1 MRTLTDAAGL
11 AEILRP
17 RTDLLLERDLG
28 DGRFE
33 AASGPVRSYRRTV
46 DVVHGTAPGQAL
58 AVTQTVDFRLA
69 VPYFGWLFFLP
80 FKRALARPGGDR
92 APWWAPPA
100 RLDAR
105 AASVLGTLAL
115 LTLAS
120 GYLNTLFTQTIP
132 FAGDEFRASNSAM
145 GVAGS
150 VVRVGG
156 VVALAVMVQADRRGR
171 KTVLLAASTAGSL
184 LAVTGAVAPSLPWL
198 AVSQLLARAFATAIL
213 LLVTIVAAEEM
224 PAGSRAYAL
233 SLLAMSS
240 GLGAGVCVIG
250 LRLAD
255 IGARGWRLLYV
266 VPLLG
271 LPIVRAVRRNLPES
285 RRFVAPHVPGAMAGH
300 GKRLALLAASGV
312 LANLF
317 VAPSGQFGNQYLRS
331 EQGFSGGRIGLFSVT
346 IGTPAAVGI
355 VAGGRIAD
363 VRGRRIVA
371 AIALVVGTL
380 LTVAYFFSAGW
391 PMWVVATVGTVI
403 SAAAIPALGVYGP
416 ELFPTGL
423 RGRANGLVAVS
434 ALVGSAMGLILC
446 GTMADAFGR
455 IGPAMSILSI
465 GPLLLA
471 VLVLVA
477 YPETAGRE
485 LEDINPEDRPPP
497 APDGPLRGP
506 LGPRH

>member
-1 MRTLTDAAGL
+1 MRSITDAAGL
-11 AEILRP
+11 AGILRP
-17 RTDLLLERDLG
+17 RSDVLLERDLG

-33 AASGPVRSYRRTV
+33 AASGPVESYCRTV
-46 DVVHGTAPGQAL
+46 DVVRGTVPGQDV
-58 AVTQTVDFRLA
+58 AVTQTIDFRLA
-69 VPYFGWLFFLP
+69 VPYFGWLFVLP
-80 FKRALARPGGDR
+80 FKHALRRPGGDR

-115 LTLAS
+115 LTVAS

-132 FAGDEFRASNSAM
+132 FAGDEFGASNSAQ

-156 VVALAVMVQADRRGR
+156 LVALLVMVQADRRGR
-171 KTVLLAASTAGSL
+171 KAVLIAASAAGSL
-184 LAVTGAVAPSLPWL
+184 LALTGALAPSLPWL
-198 AVSQLLARAFATAIL
+198 TASQMLARAFATTIL

-224 PAGSRAYAL
+224 PAGSRAYAV

-255 IGARGWRLLYV
+255 IGTRGWRLLYL
-266 VPLLG
+266 VPLLA
-271 LPIVRAVRRNLPES
+271 LPIVAAVRRRLPES
-285 RRFVAPHVPGAMAGH
+285 RRFVAPHVDAPVAGH
-300 GKRLALLAASGV
+300 GGRLALLAVSGV
-312 LANLF
+312 LVNLF
-317 VAPSGQFGNQYLRS
+317 VAPSSQFGNQYLRT
-331 EQGFSGGRIGLFSVT
+331 ERGFSGGRIGLLSVT
-346 IGTPAAVGI
+346 IGTPAVIGI

-363 VRGRRIVA
+363 VRGRRVVA
-371 AIALVVGTL
+371 AFALVFGTL
-380 LTVAYFFSAGW
+380 CTIGYFFSSGW
-391 PMWVVATVGTVI
+391 EMWVVATLGTVI

-434 ALVGSAMGLILC
+434 SLLGSASGLILC
-446 GTMADAFGR
+446 GVLSDSFGR
-455 IGPAMSILSI
+455 IGPAMSILAA

-471 VLVLVA
+471 VLVVAA

-485 LEDINPEDRPPP
+485 LEDLNPEDRPPP
-497 APDGPLRGP
+497 DPPLRGP
-506 LGPRH
+506 LGPTL

>member
-1 MRTLTDAAGL
+1 VARVVVRSTTDAEGL
-11 AEILRP
+11 ARILRP
-17 RTDLLLERDLG
+17 RTDLVLERDLG

-33 AASGPVRSYRRTV
+33 AASGPVTSYERTV
-46 DVVHGTAPGQAL
+46 EVVGGTVPGQQVL
-58 AVTQTVDFRLA
+58 VTQTVDFRLA
-69 VPYFGWLFFLP
+69 VPYFGWIFLLP
-80 FKRALARPGGDR
+80 FKRALARPNHDR

-115 LTLAS
+115 LTVAS

-132 FAGDEFRASNSAM
+132 FAGDEFGVGNSAL

-156 VVALAVMVQADRRGR
+156 LVALLVMVQADRLGR
-171 KTVLLAASTAGSL
+171 KSVLLFAATAASL
-184 LAVTGAVAPSLPWL
+184 LALTGALAPSLPWL
-198 AVSQLLARAFATAIL
+198 TASQMLARAFATTIL
-213 LLVTIVAAEEM
+213 ILVTIVAAEEM
-224 PAGSRAYAL
+224 PAGSRAYAV

-255 IGARGWRLLYV
+255 VGTRGWRLLY
-266 VPLLG
+266 LLPVLA
-271 LPIVRAVRRNLPES
+271 LPIVGAVRRRLPES
-285 RRFVAPHVPGAMAGH
+285 RRFVAPHVAAPISGH
-300 GKRLALLAASGV
+300 GGRLALLAVSGV

-317 VAPSGQFGNQYLRS
+317 VAPSSQFGNQYLRT
-331 EQGFSGGRIGLFSVT
+331 ERGFSGGRIGLLSVA
-346 IGTPAAVGI
+346 IGTPAVIGI

-363 VRGRRIVA
+363 VRGRRVVA
-371 AIALVVGTL
+371 AVALVFGTL
-380 LTVAYFFSAGW
+380 CTVGYFFSSGW
-391 PMWVVATVGTVI
+391 SMWVVATAGAVI

-434 ALVGSAMGLILC
+434 SLIGSAGGLILC
-446 GTMADAFGR
+446 GVLSDHFGR
-455 IGPAMSILSI
+455 IGPAMSILAA

-471 VLVLVA
+471 VLVLAA

-485 LEDINPEDRPPP
+485 LEDLNPEDSPPP
-497 APDGPLRGP
+497 
-506 LGPRH
+506 